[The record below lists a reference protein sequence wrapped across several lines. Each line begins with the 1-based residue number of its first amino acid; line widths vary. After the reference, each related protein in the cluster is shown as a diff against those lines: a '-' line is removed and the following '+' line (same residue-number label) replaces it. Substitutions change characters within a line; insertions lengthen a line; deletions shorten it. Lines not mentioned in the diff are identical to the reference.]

1 MKIAEIAAQLQPELV
16 ELRRDFHQYP
26 EPSGKEKRTA
36 ARIAEELTK
45 HKISVERKAGTG
57 VVGTLT
63 GSQPGPTVALRA
75 DIDALSI
82 EEKPERVMLQR
93 IRVLCMPVV
102 MMPILLV
109 CWVQLRS

>member
-75 DIDALSI
+75 DIDASLQLK
-82 EEKPERVMLQR
+82 EKKPERVMLQR
-93 IRVLCMPVV
+93 IRGGLCMPV
-102 MMPILLV
+102 
-109 CWVQLRS
+109 S